1 MGPNQTKN
9 GKNFNTQLSK
19 NYLIDLVGRNNFEF
33 LYIIFIKFYT
43 KVWKVTF
50 KRNNKSYALKEMSK
64 VKIMDRKSEKSIKN
78 ERDLLS
84 ILKNEYE

>member
-1 MGPNQTKN
+1 
-9 GKNFNTQLSK
+9 
-19 NYLIDLVGRNNFEF
+19 
-33 LYIIFIKFYT
+33 
-43 KVWKVTF
+43 VWKVTF

-84 ILKNEYE
+84 TLKNEYGL